1 MSRTPGLLA
10 ALCPAA
16 LLVACG
22 PSVGPG
28 GDASEIV
35 GGFPIG
41 IEEAP
46 WQISLQDPDFG
57 HFCGGSIMSSEFV
70 LTAQHCTEGSGEMIV
85 VAGID
90 RLSDTPNG
98 QAAEVDKVIPFPG
111 FTDPTAGKDVSL
123 LHLAQPLELDGVRTA
138 PIAIADAEAVALG
151 LTDPDVVSTV
161 SGWGTL
167 TEGGGQLPDE
177 LQAVEVPIVSTE
189 EAQAAYPDVIITADQ
204 IGAGIIDDGG
214 KDSCQG
220 DSGGPLI
227 VPDAEGSGFLLAGV
241 VSWGEGCAEP
251 NAPGMYARVSSFADF
266 INDNLSRGGGTEPP
280 PDDPPPDDPPP
291 PRGGQLLI
299 NEVLADPGTGDFN
312 GDGVASTTE
321 DEFIELVNVGDD
333 VLDLSEATIADGFG
347 VRGTLPVGTELEAG
361 QVALVFGGGAPT
373 GFDGPTFTFTLG
385 LNNDGD
391 SVTVAAADGTV
402 LDQMTYGAEG
412 GQDQSLVRS
421 VEGEQSD
428 FVLHTEVSSQPA
440 SPGTRADGTAF

>member
-1 MSRTPGLLA
+1 MLRAPRLL
-10 ALCPAA
+10 ALCPA
-16 LLVACG
+16 LLFACG

-35 GGFPIG
+35 GGFPIN

-57 HFCGGSIMSSEFV
+57 HFCGGSILSADLV
-70 LTAQHCTEGSGEMIV
+70 LTAQHCTEGSGDMII

-98 QAAEVDKVIPFPG
+98 RAAQVDKVIAFPG
-111 FTDPTAGKDVSL
+111 FSDPTAGKDVSL
-123 LHLAQPLELDGVRTA
+123 LHLAQPLELDGVRVS

-151 LTDPDVVSTV
+151 LTDPGVRSTV

-167 TEGGGQLPDE
+167 NEGDGDLADE

-189 EAQAAYPDVIITADQ
+189 EAQASYPDVNITSDQ
-204 IGAGIIDDGG
+204 IGAGLIDDGG

-241 VSWGEGCAEP
+241 VSWGEGCARP

-266 INDNLSRGGGTEPP
+266 INENLSGGSTEPP

-291 PRGGQLLI
+291 ARAALII
-299 NEVLADPGTGDFN
+299 NEVLADPGAGDFN
-312 GDGVASTTE
+312 GDGVGSTTE
-321 DEFIELVNVGDD
+321 DEFIELVNVGDGA
-333 VLDLSEATIADGFG
+333 LDLSGATISDGFG
-347 VRGTLPVGTELEAG
+347 VRGTLPDGTVLEAG
-361 QVALVFGGGAPT
+361 QVALVFGGGTPT
-373 GFDGPTFTFTLG
+373 GFDGPTFAFTLG

-391 SVTVAAADGTV
+391 SVTVTAADGTV
-402 LDQMTYGAEG
+402 LDEMTYGAEG
-412 GQDQSLVRS
+412 GQDQSMVRS
-421 VEGEQSD
+421 IEGEDSD
-428 FVLHTEVSSQPA
+428 FVLHTEVSDLPA
-440 SPGTRADGTAF
+440 SPGTRADGSAF